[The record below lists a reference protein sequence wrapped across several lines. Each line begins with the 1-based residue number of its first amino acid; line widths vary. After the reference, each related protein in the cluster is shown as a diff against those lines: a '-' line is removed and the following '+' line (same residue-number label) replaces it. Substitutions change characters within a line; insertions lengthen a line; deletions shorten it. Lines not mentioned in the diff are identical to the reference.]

1 MDDGAL
7 PVSEREYWFARRYPL
22 SDGRQAYAPVNW
34 KGYAASL
41 LFVTALT
48 GGGIAFAWFGAHGG
62 MFEGVIIFAIVAL
75 LAGVWFTL
83 TAKANGD
90 PIRTVADYR
99 KDKQQRV

>member
-1 MDDGAL
+1 M
-7 PVSEREYWFARRYPL
+7 SEREYWFARRFPL
-22 SDGRQAYAPVNW
+22 SDRRQAYAPINW

-48 GGGIAFAWFGAHGG
+48 GGGVAFAWFGSHDNL
-62 MFEGVIIFAIVAL
+62 FEGVVIFALTAL
-75 LAGVWFTL
+75 LAGVWFTM